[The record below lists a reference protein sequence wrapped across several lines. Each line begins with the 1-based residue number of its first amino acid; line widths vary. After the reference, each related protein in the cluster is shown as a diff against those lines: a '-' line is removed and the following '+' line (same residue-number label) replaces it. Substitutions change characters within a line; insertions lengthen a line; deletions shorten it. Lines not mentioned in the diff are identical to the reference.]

1 MASLPYPRSHKTIFP
16 QNPTQP
22 NHLCA
27 SVRICGRLFSARSF
41 CVFCAIR
48 GRTLRSHQTIFPQ
61 NSRNTQKRLAEKK
74 NLCTSVK
81 SVGEYPPP
89 ETSVKS
95 VEGSSPPEA
104 SVYSVKS
111 VEGYSPPEAS
121 VYSVKS
127 VGEYP
132 PPEASVYSVKS
143 VGGLAQTNLEWV
155 LWKEFGGQRG
165 YGSHKTIFPQ
175 NSRNTQKRLA
185 EKKNL
190 CTSVKSVG
198 EYPPPEASVY
208 SVQSVGEYP
217 PPEASV
223 NSVNSVGGLAQ
234 TNLELFCGRNL
245 EGGVGMAGMPYP
257 PTSVKICAICGRIF
271 SARSFC
277 EFCEFRGRTCV
288 NKLGVGSMEGIR
300 RAAWVWQGCHTLLR
314 KLPRIAR
321 MRTD

>member
-1 MASLPYPRSHKTIFP
+1 MASLPYPRSHK
-16 QNPTQP
+16 
-22 NHLCA
+22 
-27 SVRICGRLFSARSF
+27 
-41 CVFCAIR
+41 
-48 GRTLRSHQTIFPQ
+48 TIFPQ

-81 SVGEYPPP
+81 SVG
-89 ETSVKS
+89 
-95 VEGSSPPEA
+95 GSSPPEA
-104 SVYSVKS
+104 SVYPVQ
-111 VEGYSPPEAS
+111 
-121 VYSVKS
+121 S

-132 PPEASVYSVKS
+132 PPEASVNSVNS

-198 EYPPPEASVY
+198 GSSPPEASVY
-208 SVQSVGEYP
+208 SVKSVGEYP

-234 TNLELFCGRNL
+234 TNLEWVLWKEFGGRRGYGRDAIPSYENSHGL
-245 EGGVGMAGMPYP
+245 HG
-257 PTSVKICAICGRIF
+257 CAQ
-271 SARSFC
+271 
-277 EFCEFRGRTCV
+277 
-288 NKLGVGSMEGIR
+288 IR
-300 RAAWVWQGCHTLLR
+300 RQNAT
-314 KLPRIAR
+314 
-321 MRTD
+321 